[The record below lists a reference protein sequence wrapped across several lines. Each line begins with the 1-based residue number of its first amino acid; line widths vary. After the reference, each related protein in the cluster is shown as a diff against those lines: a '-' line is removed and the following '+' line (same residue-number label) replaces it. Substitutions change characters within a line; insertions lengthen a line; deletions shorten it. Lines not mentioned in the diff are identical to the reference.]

1 VSRAR
6 MTKWLLV
13 YGAAAFISSAA
24 LQDAEVM
31 GETAAPAFELLGDN
45 EMPNAIVDNLID
57 IAGDVAAFLVRMVP
71 GI

>member
-1 VSRAR
+1 MA
-6 MTKWLLV
+6 KWLLV

-31 GETAAPAFELLGDN
+31 DEPAAPVFELLGDN
-45 EMPNAIVDNLID
+45 EMQNAIVDNLID